1 MASFQM
7 VGTRAIAIAKAQ
19 PFENLT
25 ISNPTF
31 KKSGFQMVGLQI
43 STVLVNHHVTYE
55 KENCWGR
62 GPLPIRLRISFSQ
75 NLR

>member
-1 MASFQM
+1 M

-25 ISNPTF
+25 ISNLTF

-43 STVLVNHHVTYE
+43 STVLVIHHVTYDKE
-55 KENCWGR
+55 KLLG
-62 GPLPIRLRISFSQ
+62 
-75 NLR
+75 